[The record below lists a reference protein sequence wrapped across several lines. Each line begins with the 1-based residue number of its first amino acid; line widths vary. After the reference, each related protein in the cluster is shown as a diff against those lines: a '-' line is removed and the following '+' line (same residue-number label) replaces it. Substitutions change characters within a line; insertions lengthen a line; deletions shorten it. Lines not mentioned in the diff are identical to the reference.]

1 MQTARRISM
10 KRRLKGKIFAVVTA
24 IAMVLPMMNVQ
35 QSTVSKAEETDA
47 AYGLSNPTVD
57 AQGVVTWDQV
67 DFGSYPQSAY
77 VPEKTPQN
85 PVSGQVY
92 TDSDGTQMM
101 YAEWEIENKNWE
113 IEKKQ
118 GYFKMEPIR
127 WRVLSVDGSSAFL
140 MADQILDRHCFNEY
154 TWKDNNQNGKADE
167 DEIITWKDSSLRS
180 WLNNKF
186 YNRAFSSEEKDAI
199 LQSEHENE
207 GETRKEETAGVF
219 LFPEGGVTQ
228 DKVFL
233 LSRSEA
239 ENEKYGMPNSKVG
252 VVSRQTTYTEYGKK
266 DYRWSS
272 VEYWLRA
279 PQSYEVDD
287 GQFTWAAEWDESV
300 APSVDYYNGVRP
312 CVYIDLASTTW
323 EKTESLSVKTIK
335 KIYEYTFNNTEIILT
350 HMTNG
355 EVYLKVGDGNESDMM
370 EGGEQCGLGRDGTF
384 YYLDDG
390 GVGYGINHDYE
401 EKEYDPIEFLKGL
414 NGGESCCRVAQDGFD
429 VEAVTDVESLIY
441 DENNYVIGYKDK
453 SGREEKV
460 LSGEEYRKWQS
471 GELYPRNEQ
480 DVELLKSI
488 IKQQRALG
496 ATVSEDLDSEE
507 YSWNDM
513 GRLRGIAWY
522 DKGVK
527 GTLSLE
533 GFGGLKY
540 FYCTKNELTYLD
552 ISKNGR
558 LESSCCNVDGNLK
571 DITIKDKDGQH
582 IIKAGT
588 QSGNDNNS
596 KPAQDDSTNNGG
608 TVNNQVRND
617 QQVTGNQYNKNQQAA
632 RQSKVTAPSRVKL
645 KSVKN
650 KKGKK
655 IQISWKKINGVTGYQ
670 IQYAANKKMRKA
682 KKVTSAKTTYT
693 AKKLKKKKTYYVRV
707 RAYIKNG
714 TKKVYGRWSKI
725 KKVKITK

>member
-1 MQTARRISM
+1 M

-24 IAMVLPMMNVQ
+24 IAMVLPMINVQ
-35 QSTVSKAEETDA
+35 QSTVSKAEETEA

-118 GYFKMEPIR
+118 GFFKMEPIR
-127 WRVLSVDGSSAFL
+127 WRVLSVEGSSAFL
-140 MADQILDRHCFNEY
+140 MADQILDSHCFNEY
-154 TWKDNNQNGKADE
+154 TWKDKNQNGKADE

-180 WLNNKF
+180 WLNNEF
-186 YNRAFSSEEKDAI
+186 YNKAFSSKEKDAI

-207 GETRKEETAGVF
+207 GSTEKVETINGSI

-239 ENEKYGMPNSKVG
+239 KNEKYGMPNNG
-252 VVSRQTTYTEYGKK
+252 IGLASRQTTYTDYGKK
-266 DYRWSS
+266 DRRWSI
-272 VEYWLRA
+272 VQYWLRA
-279 PQSYEVDD
+279 PRAYEVYEGDFGWSIYDD
-287 GQFTWAAEWDESV
+287 AGEPAVQSHD
-300 APSVDYYNGVRP
+300 GVRP
-312 CVYIDLASTTW
+312 CVYINLTSTSW
-323 EKTESLSVKTIK
+323 DKAEPVSIKTIK
-335 KIYEYTFNNTEIILT
+335 NIYEYSFNNTKVVVTHLT
-350 HMTNG
+350 DGKVH
-355 EVYLKVGDGNESDMM
+355 LKIGDDV
-370 EGGEQCGLGRDGTF
+370 EGVVEDSAKQCGLGKDGTL
-384 YYLDDG
+384 YYIEEDIEEGKMILCY
-390 GVGYGINHDYE
+390 GVAWGYEG
-401 EKEYDPIEFLKGL
+401 EYDPIKYLQELDG
-414 NGGESCCRVAQDGFD
+414 SSACCRVAQDGFD

-460 LSGEEYRKWQS
+460 LSGEEYRKWHS

-513 GRLRGIAWY
+513 GRLRGINWY

-533 GFGGLKY
+533 GFDGLKY
-540 FYCTKNELTYLD
+540 FYCEKNELTYLD

-558 LESSCCNVDGNLK
+558 LESSRCSVDGNLK

-596 KPAQDDSTNNGG
+596 KPAQDDTTSNGG

-655 IQISWKKINGVTGYQ
+655 IQISWKKINSVTGYQ

-714 TKKVYGRWSKI
+714 TKKVYGKWSKI

>member
-1 MQTARRISM
+1 M
-10 KRRLKGKIFAVVTA
+10 KRRLKGNIFAIITA

-35 QSTVSKAEETDA
+35 QSTVSKAEETDT

-101 YAEWEIENKNWE
+101 YAEWEIENEDEKM
-113 IEKKQ
+113 EKKQ
-118 GYFKMEPIR
+118 GFFKMEPVR
-127 WRVLSVDGSSAFL
+127 WRVLSVEGSSAFL
-140 MADQILDRHCFNEY
+140 MADQILDSHCFNEY
-154 TWKDNNQNGKADE
+154 GWKDKNNNGDVEE
-167 DEIITWKDSSLRS
+167 DEVITWKDSVIRS
-180 WLNNKF
+180 WLNNEF
-186 YNRAFSSEEKDAI
+186 YNKAFSSEEKDAI
-199 LQSEHENE
+199 LQSEHNNE
-207 GETRKEETAGVF
+207 GETRKEETSNGKF

-239 ENEKYGMPNSKVG
+239 ENEKYGMPNNKVG
-252 VVSRQTTYTEYGKK
+252 MVSRQTTYTDYGKK
-266 DYRWSS
+266 DRAWPS

-279 PQSYEVDD
+279 PQSYEVYE
-287 GQFTWAAEWDESV
+287 GQFSWSAY
-300 APSVDYYNGVRP
+300 VDSAVPIVSDCEGVRP
-312 CVYIDLASTTW
+312 CVCINLTSTTW
-323 EKTESLSVKTIK
+323 DKAEPVSVKTIK
-335 KIYEYTFNNTEIILT
+335 NGYEYSFNNTKVVVTHLT
-350 HMTNG
+350 DG
-355 EVYLKVGDGNESDMM
+355 KIYLKVGDDVERIVENGAT
-370 EGGEQCGLGRDGTF
+370 QCGLGRDGTL
-384 YYLDDG
+384 YYIEE
-390 GVGYGINHDYE
+390 GVMRYGMAWQYE
-401 EKEYDPIEFLKGL
+401 GEYDPIKYLQELSGSS
-414 NGGESCCRVAQDGFD
+414 SCYRIAQDGFD
-429 VEAVTDVESLIY
+429 VEFAEDVESLIY

-460 LSGEEYRKWQS
+460 LSGEEYRKWDR

-480 DVELLKSI
+480 DIELLKSI

-507 YSWNDM
+507 YSWNDL
-513 GRLRGIAWY
+513 GRLRGISWD

-533 GFGGLKY
+533 GFGGLEY
-540 FYCTKNELTYLD
+540 FYCEKNELTYLD

-558 LESSCCNVDGNLK
+558 LESSRCSVDGNLK
-571 DITIKDKDGQH
+571 NITIKDRDGQH

-596 KPAQDDSTNNGG
+596 KPVQDDSTNNGG
-608 TVNNQVRND
+608 TVNNQVRNE

-682 KKVTSAKTTYT
+682 KKVTSAKTTYI
-693 AKKLKKKKTYYVRV
+693 AKKLKKKKIYYVRV

-714 TKKVYGRWSKI
+714 TKKLYGKWSKI

>member
-1 MQTARRISM
+1 M

-35 QSTVSKAEETDA
+35 QSTVSKAEETDI

-118 GYFKMEPIR
+118 GFFKMEPIR
-127 WRVLSVDGSSAFL
+127 WRVLSVEGSSAFL
-140 MADQILDRHCFNEY
+140 MADQILDSHCFNEY
-154 TWKDNNQNGKADE
+154 PWKDKNQNGKADE

-180 WLNNKF
+180 WLNNEF
-186 YNRAFSSEEKDAI
+186 YNKAFSSKEKDAI

-207 GETRKEETAGVF
+207 GSTEKEETINGRF

-239 ENEKYGMPNSKVG
+239 ENEKYGMPNNG
-252 VVSRQTTYTEYGKK
+252 IGLVSRQTTYTDYGKK
-266 DYRWSS
+266 DRRWST
-272 VEYWLRA
+272 VKYWLRA
-279 PQSYEVDD
+279 PRAYGVYEGDFGWSIYADAGEPTV
-287 GQFTWAAEWDESV
+287 ESH
-300 APSVDYYNGVRP
+300 DGVRP
-312 CVYIDLASTTW
+312 CVYINLTGTSWDKAEPVSI
-323 EKTESLSVKTIK
+323 KTIK
-335 KIYEYTFNNTEIILT
+335 NIYEYSFNNTKVVVTHLT
-350 HMTNG
+350 DG
-355 EVYLKVGDGNESDMM
+355 KIYLKVGDDVGRIVEN
-370 EGGEQCGLGRDGTF
+370 GATQCGLGKDGTL
-384 YYLDDG
+384 YYIEEDIEEGKMILRYG
-390 GVGYGINHDYE
+390 MAWGYEG
-401 EKEYDPIEFLKGL
+401 EYDPIKYLQELSGS
-414 NGGESCCRVAQDGFD
+414 SCCCRIAQDGFD
-429 VEAVTDVESLIY
+429 AEAVTDVESLIY

-460 LSGEEYRKWQS
+460 LSGEEYRKWDR

-480 DVELLKSI
+480 DIELLKSI

-496 ATVSEDLDSEE
+496 ATVSEDLNSDE

-513 GRLRGIAWY
+513 GRLREIDWD

-533 GFGGLKY
+533 GFGGLEY
-540 FYCTKNELTYLD
+540 FYCKKNELTYLD

-558 LESSCCNVDGNLK
+558 LESSCCSVDGNLK

-608 TVNNQVRND
+608 TVNNQVRNE

-707 RAYIKNG
+707 RVYIKNG

>member
-1 MQTARRISM
+1 M

-101 YAEWEIENKNWE
+101 YAEWEIENEDEKM
-113 IEKKQ
+113 EKKQ
-118 GYFKMEPIR
+118 GFFKMEPVR
-127 WRVLSVDGSSAFL
+127 WRVLSVEGSSAFL

-207 GETRKEETAGVF
+207 GETRKEETAG
-219 LFPEGGVTQ
+219 
-228 DKVFL
+228 VFL

-384 YYLDDG
+384 YFLDDW
-390 GVGYGINHDYE
+390 GVRYGINHDYK

-414 NGGESCCRVAQDGFD
+414 NGSESCYRVAQDGFD
-429 VEAVTDVESLIY
+429 AEFAGDVESLIY

-460 LSGEEYRKWQS
+460 LSGEEYKKWS
-471 GELYPRNEQ
+471 RGELYPRNEQ
-480 DVELLKSI
+480 DIELLKSI

-496 ATVSEDLDSEE
+496 ATISEDLNSDE
-507 YSWNDM
+507 YSWNDL
-513 GRLRGIAWY
+513 GRLRGIYWEN
-522 DKGVK
+522 KGVK

-693 AKKLKKKKTYYVRV
+693 AKKLKKKKIYYVRV

-714 TKKVYGRWSKI
+714 TKKVYGKWSKT

>member
-10 KRRLKGKIFAVVTA
+10 KRRLKGNIFAIITA

-35 QSTVSKAEETDA
+35 QSTVSKAEETDT

-77 VPEKTPQN
+77 VPEKTPHN
-85 PVSGQVY
+85 SVSGQVY

-101 YAEWEIENKNWE
+101 YAEWEIENEDEKM
-113 IEKKQ
+113 EKKQ
-118 GYFKMEPIR
+118 GFFKMEPIR

-180 WLNNKF
+180 WLNNEFCNK
-186 YNRAFSSEEKDAI
+186 AFSSEEKDAI

-312 CVYIDLASTTW
+312 CVCIDLASTTW

-384 YYLDDG
+384 YYIDEG
-390 GVGYGINHDYE
+390 IMRYGMAWQYE
-401 EKEYDPIEFLKGL
+401 GEYDPIKYLQELSGSS
-414 NGGESCCRVAQDGFD
+414 SCYRIAQDGFD
-429 VEAVTDVESLIY
+429 VEFAEDVESLIY

-460 LSGEEYRKWQS
+460 LSGEEYRKWNR

-480 DVELLKSI
+480 DIELLKSI

-507 YSWNDM
+507 YSWNDL
-513 GRLRGIAWY
+513 GRLRGIYWD

-533 GFGGLKY
+533 GFGGLEY
-540 FYCTKNELTYLD
+540 FYCEKNELTYLD

-558 LESSCCNVDGNLK
+558 LESSDCRVDGNLK

-596 KPAQDDSTNNGG
+596 KPVQDDSTNNGG
-608 TVNNQVRND
+608 TVNNQVRNE

-682 KKVTSAKTTYT
+682 QKVTSAKTTYT
-693 AKKLKKKKTYYVRV
+693 AKKLKKKKIYYVRV

-714 TKKVYGRWSKI
+714 TKKVYGKWSKI

>member
-1 MQTARRISM
+1 M
-10 KRRLKGKIFAVVTA
+10 KRRLKGNIFAIITA
-24 IAMVLPMMNVQ
+24 IAMMLPIMNVQ
-35 QSTVSKAEETDA
+35 QSTVSKAEETDT

-101 YAEWEIENKNWE
+101 YAEWEIENEDEKM
-113 IEKKQ
+113 EKKQ
-118 GYFKMEPIR
+118 GFFKMEPIR
-127 WRVLSVDGSSAFL
+127 WRVLSVEGNSAFL
-140 MADQILDRHCFNEY
+140 LADQILDSHCFNEY
-154 TWKDNNQNGKADE
+154 EWEDKNNNGDVEE
-167 DEIITWKDSSLRS
+167 DEVITWKDSAIRS
-180 WLNNKF
+180 WLNNEF
-186 YNRAFSSEEKDAI
+186 YNKAFSSEEKDAI
-199 LQSEHENE
+199 LQSEHNNE
-207 GETRKEETAGVF
+207 GETRKEETSNGKF

-239 ENEKYGMPNSKVG
+239 ENEKYGMPNNKVG
-252 VVSRQTTYTEYGKK
+252 MVSRQTTYTDYGKK
-266 DYRWSS
+266 DRAWPS

-279 PQSYEVDD
+279 PQSYEVYE
-287 GQFTWAAEWDESV
+287 GQFSWSAY
-300 APSVDYYNGVRP
+300 VDSAVPIVSDCEGVRP
-312 CVYIDLASTTW
+312 CVCINLTSTTW
-323 EKTESLSVKTIK
+323 DKAEPVSVKTIK
-335 KIYEYTFNNTEIILT
+335 NGYEYSFNNTKVVVTHLT
-350 HMTNG
+350 DG
-355 EVYLKVGDGNESDMM
+355 KIYLKVGDDVERIVENGAT
-370 EGGEQCGLGRDGTF
+370 QCGLGRDGTL
-384 YYLDDG
+384 YYIEK
-390 GVGYGINHDYE
+390 GVMSYGMAWQYE
-401 EKEYDPIEFLKGL
+401 GEYDPIKYLQELSGSS
-414 NGGESCCRVAQDGFD
+414 SCYRIAQDGFD
-429 VEAVTDVESLIY
+429 VEFAEDVESLIY

-460 LSGEEYRKWQS
+460 LSGEEYRKWDR

-480 DVELLKSI
+480 DIELLKSI

-507 YSWNDM
+507 YSWNDL
-513 GRLRGIAWY
+513 GRLRGISWD

-533 GFGGLKY
+533 GFGGLEY
-540 FYCTKNELTYLD
+540 FYCEKNELTYLD

-558 LESSCCNVDGNLK
+558 LESSRCSVDGNLK
-571 DITIKDKDGQH
+571 NITIQDRDGQH

-596 KPAQDDSTNNGG
+596 KPVQDDSTNNGG
-608 TVNNQVRND
+608 TVNNQVRNE

-693 AKKLKKKKTYYVRV
+693 AKKLKKKKIYYVRV

-714 TKKVYGRWSKI
+714 TKKLYGKWSKI